1 MGKIRF
7 FGFNQSQSMTTNYFA
22 FSSYVDDS
30 STKYFFVNS
39 RGETVKMFGTS
50 ISVDGAGRIT
60 GGVINEIR
68 VAPDGGS
75 PDDIEIHITNI
86 NISATNLMGVG
97 GAGVPSTNQI
107 WQRLLEGET
116 DIFGSIDVSN
126 YVFGDLYI
134 ASSGT
139 TYGDDDEIQ
148 GKFGNSTFLMGDAY
162 QVTGSGVL
170 FGGDDTIDAAAR
182 LIRGDAGLVSGS
194 STLIGG
200 DDEIIMRSANYDSK
214 VATGIVDII
223 GDAENATSTATL
235 IGGDDFI
242 DASDVEVNTRVNIFG
257 DAESVE
263 GGTTFIGGDDKIIG
277 ARNSDNY
284 IYGDVNDFTI
294 SGAFA
299 GGRDVITG
307 GKQDDVIYG
316 DVGSSSSGSN
326 GGNDKIN
333 GLGGNDTMYGQGG
346 RDIFFALEG
355 SALMYG
361 GNQVDQ
367 FRPNKDG
374 EHSFYGGSGDDIIN
388 YIKATGGRLTVDLN
402 DSSRNTG
409 WAEDDVISSVAHV
422 VGSATQNNFL
432 YGYSGA
438 NILQGGAKSDRIEGR
453 GGGDEISTLGG
464 NDRIEANFGAN
475 TYDGGAGFDI
485 LSYAASNAGTRVDLF
500 NDTAGGGHA
509 AGDKITGIEHLYGSD
524 FNDKYY
530 GDNARNIF
538 KGYDGND
545 SLYGRNGDDAL
556 YGGANN
562 DRLFG
567 GFGNDIIE
575 GGGGSDKLFGGRG
588 NDFMRGGSGADTFH
602 YDRGDDIDRIRDFQ
616 DNVDTIELDG
626 FPANYKPF
634 QNAQQV
640 GNNVVF
646 NFGNGDQLIVENVTA
661 QQLFNDLV
669 IV

>member
-7 FGFNQSQSMTTNYFA
+7 FGINNSQGTNINYFS
-22 FSSYVDDS
+22 FSSLVSES
-30 STKYFFVNS
+30 STKYIYINTD
-39 RGETVKMFGTS
+39 GETVKMFGTG

-68 VAPDGGS
+68 VSPDGGNAN
-75 PDDIEIHITNI
+75 EIDLQITNI
-86 NISATNLMGVG
+86 NISATALLGSG
-97 GAGVPSTNQI
+97 GAGVPSTNVF
-107 WQRLLEGET
+107 WQRVLEDET
-116 DIFGSIDVSN
+116 TIFGSITSSN
-126 YVFGDLYI
+126 YVYGDLYG
-134 ASSGT
+134 SSALF
-139 TYGDDDEIQ
+139 YGSDDEIF
-148 GKFGNSTFLMGDAY
+148 GKFKDYTFLMGDAY
-162 QVTGSGVL
+162 EATGSGTF
-170 FGGDDTIDAAAR
+170 FGGDDLIDAAAR
-182 LIRGDAGLVSGS
+182 VIRGDVGVVADTATLV
-194 STLIGG
+194 GG
-200 DDEIIMRSANYDSK
+200 DDTIIMRSANYNSV
-214 VATGIVDII
+214 VATGRIDIT
-223 GDAENATSTATL
+223 GDASNVFGGSSL

-242 DASDVEVNTRVNIFG
+242 DARDVVANDQVRIFGDVDSVADTANLFGGDDSIIGARDSDNFIFG
-257 DAESVE
+257 DASSDSSTGV
-263 GGTTFIGGDDKIIG
+263 FI
-277 ARNSDNY
+277 
-284 IYGDVNDFTI
+284 
-294 SGAFA
+294 

-307 GKQDDVIYG
+307 GRQDDVIYG
-316 DVGSSSSGSN
+316 DLGNGSSSAN

-333 GLGGNDTMYGQGG
+333 GFGGNDTLFGQGG
-346 RDIFFALEG
+346 KDNFFALEG
-355 SALMYG
+355 SAVIYG
-361 GNQVDQ
+361 GNQADG

-374 EHSFYGGSGDDIIN
+374 EHSFYGGSGADIIN
-388 YIKATGGRLTVDLN
+388 YIKADGGRLTVDLL
-402 DSSRNTG
+402 DSNRNTG
-409 WAEDDVISSVAHV
+409 WADDDVISSVSHV

-432 YGYSGA
+432 YGFAGA

-464 NDRIEANFGAN
+464 NDRIEANYGAN

-485 LSYAASNAGTRVDLF
+485 LSYADSDGNTKVDLS
-500 NDTAGGGHA
+500 NGTAGGGHA
-509 AGDKITGIEHLYGSD
+509 AGDKITGIEHLYGSS
-524 FNDKYY
+524 FNDKFY

-562 DRLFG
+562 DKLFG
-567 GFGNDIIE
+567 GFGSDIVE
-575 GGGGSDKLFGGRG
+575 GGGGDDRLFGGRG
-588 NDFMRGGSGADTFH
+588 NDFMRGGSGEDVFH

-626 FPANYKPF
+626 FPGNYKPF

-646 NFGNGDQLIVENVTA
+646 DFGNGDRLIVENIQA